1 MPVTVLS
8 HQALV
13 LPLKMRWP
21 RRFSGLA
28 LCIGSMAPDLEFIA
42 TLRDDWIVSHTLSA
56 QFWFTVPVTMIAVWI
71 VCALVLPV
79 ILPFVRDHPTWRL
92 HDLAAIEIPRGWRGW
107 TSVALSAWV
116 GGVSHVVLDGFT
128 HGNHSG
134 WLVPWFPVLRTP
146 VPHLGGSAP
155 LHDALQLW
163 LTVLL
168 GLASVAMWRW
178 IARGRWLWRWRQ
190 RDVQSLPRMP
200 RAAGAQLITICLLA
214 AGYGALMG
222 HAVRAG
228 ESDKLVAAGIA
239 FGALDFAV
247 GAWCSQPSRSVV
259 ASGRKRLEHHHGSE
273 RRITTDHSPLQGYQ
287 RIRN

>member
-128 HGNHSG
+128 HGNQLRLARAMVSRVANAGATSWRLGATARCLAALADGAAGVGKRCDVAMDRARPLALALETARRAVPATYAARRRCTTHHDLPAGG
-134 WLVPWFPVLRTP
+134 WLRSAYGACRPRRRERQA
-146 VPHLGGSAP
+146 GGGG
-155 LHDALQLW
+155 H
-163 LTVLL
+163 
-168 GLASVAMWRW
+168 R
-178 IARGRWLWRWRQ
+178 LWRGGLR
-190 RDVQSLPRMP
+190 RRSR
-200 RAAGAQLITICLLA
+200 
-214 AGYGALMG
+214 GALS
-222 HAVRAG
+222 HLAPSSRP
-228 ESDKLVAAGIA
+228 AAN
-239 FGALDFAV
+239 
-247 GAWCSQPSRSVV
+247 AWSI
-259 ASGRKRLEHHHGSE
+259 
-273 RRITTDHSPLQGYQ
+273 ITDLNDG
-287 RIRN
+287 